1 MEGYDLPKKISL
13 GVSKRNMLLY
23 GAGKLVSLF
32 GAQIYSF
39 AISLYVLKLTNSG
52 MTFAT
57 SLVFSMLPRV
67 LMGPIAGVAADR
79 IDRKKIV
86 LSMDLLCGVL
96 MLTFYGIAVF
106 DEIRLAYIYGF
117 SFLLTTFNTFF
128 DVALDASKPNLV
140 DKEDIFRI
148 NSIGQGIMSVAA
160 ISGPFLG
167 GLIYAVVDIKA
178 FLLINGISFIL
189 SAISEAFID
198 FGYNARSNSS
208 VSIGENNS
216 FIQDLKEGYR
226 YFINDKILFNV
237 MSFSLLINFL
247 MQMSITVPI
256 PYLLN
261 NIVML
266 SPLKYGI
273 VKAFM
278 PVGMLVGA
286 ITLSILPHKERLY
299 KRLMVLLTIFIAF
312 IFLMGIP
319 MMDLSMSADMIFT
332 FYIITMGGL
341 GFTIAWIDIPLL
353 SIIQR
358 ETPDDIR
365 GRVFGLIGTAAI
377 AIAPLGVLLAGF
389 LLELIPMWVLPMVS
403 GLLLSIRMLFFM
415 KNDAVKE
422 L

>member
-1 MEGYDLPKKISL
+1 MEEYGLTKKLSL
-13 GVSKRNMLLY
+13 SVSKRNMLLY

-86 LSMDLLCGVL
+86 LSMDILCGIL
-96 MLTFYGIAVF
+96 MLSFYGIAVL

-117 SFLLTTFNTFF
+117 SFLLTTLNTFF
-128 DVALDASKPNLV
+128 DVAIDASKPNLV
-140 DKEDIFRI
+140 DREDIFRI

-167 GLIYAVVDIKA
+167 GLIYAIVDIKV

-198 FGYNARSNSS
+198 FGYNANSNESES
-208 VSIGENNS
+208 NGKNEG
-216 FIQDLKEGYR
+216 FIKELKEGFS
-226 YFINDKILFNV
+226 YFINDKIIFNI

-247 MQMSITVPI
+247 MQLSITVPI
-256 PYLLN
+256 PYFLN
-261 NIVML
+261 NVVML

-278 PVGMLVGA
+278 PVGMLLGA
-286 ITLSILPHKERLY
+286 ISLSMLPQKEKLY
-299 KRLMVLLTIFIAF
+299 KRLMLLMTIFI
-312 IFLMGIP
+312 IFVFTMGIP
-319 MMDLSMSADMIFT
+319 MMSISMSADVIFI
-332 FYIITMGGL
+332 FYLIAMGGL

-353 SIIQR
+353 SVMQR
-358 ETPDDIR
+358 ETPDEIR

-377 AIAPLGVLLAGF
+377 AIAPLGVILAGI
-389 LLELIPMWVLPMVS
+389 LLELVPMWLLPMVS

-415 KNDAVKE
+415 KNEAIKNI
-422 L
+422 

>member
-1 MEGYDLPKKISL
+1 MEEYGLPKKISL

-167 GLIYAVVDIKA
+167 GLIYAIVDIKA

-198 FGYNARSNSS
+198 FGYNARSNASE
-208 VSIGENNS
+208 SIGENNS

-226 YFINDKILFNV
+226 YFINDKMLFNV

-319 MMDLSMSADMIFT
+319 MMDISMSADMIFI

-341 GFTIAWIDIPLL
+341 GFTIAWIDIPLI
-353 SIIQR
+353 SVIQR

>member
-1 MEGYDLPKKISL
+1 MEEYGLTKKLSL
-13 GVSKRNMLLY
+13 SVSKRNMLLY

-86 LSMDLLCGVL
+86 LSMDILCGIL
-96 MLTFYGIAVF
+96 MLSFYGIAVL

-117 SFLLTTFNTFF
+117 SFLLTTLNTFF
-128 DVALDASKPNLV
+128 DVAIDASKPNLV
-140 DKEDIFRI
+140 DREDIFRI

-167 GLIYAVVDIKA
+167 GLIYAIVDIKA

-198 FGYNARSNSS
+198 FGYNANSNESES
-208 VSIGENNS
+208 NGKNEG
-216 FIQDLKEGYR
+216 FIKELKEGFS
-226 YFINDKILFNV
+226 YFINDKIIFNI

-247 MQMSITVPI
+247 MQLSITVPI
-256 PYLLN
+256 PYFLN
-261 NIVML
+261 NVVML

-278 PVGMLVGA
+278 PVGMLLGA
-286 ITLSILPHKERLY
+286 ISLSMLPQKEKLY
-299 KRLMVLLTIFIAF
+299 KRLMLLMTIFI
-312 IFLMGIP
+312 IFVFTMGIP
-319 MMDLSMSADMIFT
+319 MMSISMSADVIFI
-332 FYIITMGGL
+332 FYLIAMGGL

-353 SIIQR
+353 SVMQR
-358 ETPDDIR
+358 ETPDEIR

-377 AIAPLGVLLAGF
+377 AIAPLGVILAGI
-389 LLELIPMWVLPMVS
+389 LLELVPMWLLPMVS

-415 KNDAVKE
+415 KNEAIKNI
-422 L
+422 